1 MKPAQVKNLIATNI
15 FKSGLG
21 EIELYNQ
28 SFQEKTGAA
37 YVLVKSARDRRLIC
51 IGDSIPTRLRGE
63 SKSLTFDG
71 KPIQA
76 KVCPL
81 SHENAVALRSLFPW
95 TAPLVVGL
103 RTSFGAGDRLGI
115 ATPGHIRAFKG
126 YAIFPVLAQ
135 QSIREM
141 TRTQRSAEQVMDD
154 ATWAVLQEGY
164 TGGFGSDA
172 DHLKTLEDIRSTVE
186 AGFVGFTVDPS
197 DHIVNRAD
205 AMSLGE
211 LEQAYKRLFATAA
224 EAASFLTEYA
234 DQQFPVKGTQ
244 HSIVI
249 KVRKDELLRL
259 AVKYLPAVR
268 HTITCYRELE
278 KLFGDKPFDFEMS
291 VDETE
296 TPTTPSAHFLVISEL
311 VKAGVKLTSL
321 APRFIGEF
329 QKAIDYIGDLH
340 EFRRQLREHVAIAEH
355 FGGYKISVHS
365 GSDKFSIFPI
375 VGEETG
381 GVFHEKTAGT
391 SYLEALRIVSR
402 RDPKLFREIVAFARP
417 KFEGE
422 RFSYHVTTD
431 MSKVPDAE
439 KLSDGEL
446 ERMLDENDSRQVLHI
461 TFGSVLT
468 TKNDAGKY
476 LFRERIYDLL
486 HRHEEEY
493 YQVLQTLFIKH
504 LKAFKVPKK

>member
-1 MKPAQVKNLIATNI
+1 MKYAQVKKLITTNI
-15 FKSGLG
+15 SKFGLG
-21 EIELYNQ
+21 EIELYER
-28 SFQEKTGAA
+28 SFQKKEGVA
-37 YVLVKSARDRRLIC
+37 YVLAKSRRNRWLIC
-51 IGDSIPTRLRGE
+51 IGDAIPSSLRGE
-63 SKSLTFDG
+63 PMLLTFDG
-71 KPIQA
+71 EPIHA

-81 SHENAVALRSLFPW
+81 SHENAVALRNLFPW
-95 TAPLVVGL
+95 AGPQVVGSK
-103 RTSFGAGDRLGI
+103 TSFGAGDRLGV
-115 ATPGHIRAFKG
+115 ATPGHIRTFKD

-154 ATWAVLQEGY
+154 ATWAVFQEGY

-172 DHLKTLEDIRSTVE
+172 DHLKTLDDIRSTVA

-205 AMSLGE
+205 TMSLGE
-211 LEQAYKRLFATAA
+211 LEQAYTQLFSTAA
-224 EAASFLTEYA
+224 EAAGFLKEYA
-234 DQQFPVKGTQ
+234 DKEFLVKGEKRG
-244 HSIVI
+244 IVI
-249 KVRKDELLRL
+249 KMSKEELLRL
-259 AVKYLPAVR
+259 AIKYLPAIR
-268 HTITCYRELE
+268 HTITSYRELQ
-278 KLFGDKPFDFEMS
+278 KLFGDRPFDFEMS

-296 TPTTPSAHFLVISEL
+296 TPTTASAHFLVASEL
-311 VKAGVKLTSL
+311 AKAGVQLTSL

-329 QKAIDYIGDLH
+329 QKAIDYIGDLN
-340 EFRRQLREHVAIAEH
+340 EFRRQLREHVTIAEH

-402 RDPKLFREIVAFARP
+402 RDAKLFREIVAFARP
-417 KFEGE
+417 KFESE

-439 KLSDGEL
+439 KLSDEDL

-468 TKNDAGKY
+468 TKNDAGQY
-476 LFRERIYDLL
+476 LFRNRIYDLL
-486 HRHEEEY
+486 YRHEEEY
-493 YQVLQTLFIKH
+493 YQALQSLFEKH
-504 LKAFKVPKK
+504 LNAFKVPHK